1 MSNIFDGTG
10 DNAQLIVVIDELLRS
25 KDGYTT
31 YDDIIEKYT
40 PEETES
46 SKTNNSKYSCIKKA
60 VNTMKGK
67 LNEMGLD
74 FDYNNGKNA
83 KKGFRYPT
91 SDPDPFKTLREN
103 KNFKLTKQYLK
114 KFCMA
119 FRYMIP
125 QPVAEKKL
133 PQLLFNEVSCPI
145 IVSDSNPNLYNI
157 DLLPDIYEYIEKQ
170 KVITFTYNAGYISEQ
185 HVVFH
190 PHFLKEYNNRW
201 FLWGCLEKEDGTIVD
216 ACNYS
221 IDRIKPNSLHE
232 LNDKK
237 YISKDPSLYL
247 NLLNAIVGVTIPKD
261 KEKVRIIIETLDEKV
276 HGLMKSKPIHWSQK
290 EIESYVDKE
299 RTGKFELHLIP
310 NIEFFGN
317 ILHYGKSIRIIEP
330 LPIKEKMKKEI
341 EKMME
346 AYT

>member
-10 DNAQLIVVIDELLRS
+10 DNAQLIVIIDELLRE
-25 KDGYTT
+25 KDGYIT
-31 YDDIIEKYT
+31 YNDIINKYT
-40 PEETES
+40 PEETGC
-46 SKTNNSKYSCIKKA
+46 SKTSNSKYNCIKKA
-60 VNTMKGK
+60 VNTMRDKLKG
-67 LNEMGLD
+67 MGLD
-74 FDYNNGKNA
+74 FDYSNDKNA
-83 KKGFRYPT
+83 KEGFRYPPKT
-91 SDPDPFKTLREN
+91 PDPFKILREN
-103 KNFKLTKQYLK
+103 KNFKLSKQLLK
-114 KFCMA
+114 NYCMA

-125 QPVAEKKL
+125 QPMAEKKL
-133 PQLLFNEVSCPI
+133 PQLLFDEVSCPI
-145 IVSDSNPNLYNI
+145 IVSDSNPNLHNI
-157 DLLPDIYEYIEKQ
+157 DLLPDIYEFIEKQ

-201 FLWGCLEKEDGTIVD
+201 FLWGCLEKEDGTIVE
-216 ACNYS
+216 AYNYS

-232 LNDKK
+232 VNDKK
-237 YISKDPSLYL
+237 YISKDPSFYL
-247 NLLNAIVGVTIPKD
+247 NLLKDIVGVTIPKD
-261 KEKVRIIIETLDEKV
+261 KEKKRIIIETLDEKV

-317 ILHYGKSIRIIEP
+317 VLHYGKAIRIIEP
-330 LPIKEKMKKEI
+330 LSIKEKMKEEI
-341 EKMME
+341 EKMMK